1 MEFPSGTKSEVAE
14 KYIDMVYR
22 ICVGKLYDYFPSVV
36 DDACQQVFL
45 NFLNKSPFF
54 RDMEHEKAWFIRV
67 SVNVCNNMYKQQKR
81 NAMLTHNTEDTEI
94 PYTQQFLSD
103 ENEIMQ
109 MITELPN
116 KIREVFYLYYIE
128 GYDTNEIAGI
138 LGLNGVTVRVRLKRA
153 RDMLKKNIIKENYN
167 EEAYNYEYK

>member
-1 MEFPSGTKSEVAE
+1 MEFPSGTKEDVTE

-22 ICVGKLYDYFPSVV
+22 ICVGKLYDSFPSSV

-45 NFLNKSPFF
+45 SFFNQNPFF
-54 RDMEHEKAWFIRV
+54 KDMEHEKAWFIRV
-67 SVNVCNNMYKQQKR
+67 AVNICAGMYKQQKR
-81 NAMLTHNTEDTEI
+81 NAMSTRNVEDTEI

-109 MITELPN
+109 SIRELPD
-116 KIREVFYLYYIE
+116 KLRDVFYLYYIE
-128 GYDTNEIAGI
+128 EYDTNEIAKL

-153 RDMLKKNIIKENYN
+153 RDILKKNITENYSK
-167 EEAYNYEYK
+167 EEYIYE